1 MSKSFFQF
9 KQFGIHQDR
18 CAMKVGTD
26 GVILG
31 ALAIAD
37 KAAQM
42 LEIGVGTGV
51 VSLMMA
57 QRYPK
62 LDITGVEI
70 DQETWEQAS
79 ENAKK
84 SPWVDRIQ
92 FFHIDF
98 KQFAQKS
105 GRKFDL
111 VISNPPYFLGSLAS
125 PDPKRNLAL
134 HQSSLTFETLLLGTI
149 NVLSDEGELIIIL
162 PPVEMDFFQDLAV
175 QKGLFINK
183 EFIIR
188 DKSSK
193 PVLRRLAN
201 FSYKEGFLGA
211 EELIIKN
218 ENGKYSEA
226 YAALLKDFLLIF

>member
-1 MSKSFFQF
+1 MPKSFFQF
-9 KQFGIHQDR
+9 KQFGIHHDR

-31 ALAIAD
+31 ALASAD

-57 QRYPK
+57 QRFPNLY
-62 LDITGVEI
+62 ITGVEI
-70 DQETWEQAS
+70 DQETWEQAA
-79 ENAKK
+79 ENANK
-84 SPWVDRIQ
+84 SPWADRIQ
-92 FFHIDF
+92 FHYQDF
-98 KQFAQKS
+98 RKFAQNS
-105 GRKFDL
+105 RRKFDL
-111 VISNPPYFLGSLAS
+111 VISNPPYFSGSLPSHDA
-125 PDPKRNLAL
+125 KRNLAL
-134 HQSSLTFETLLLGTI
+134 HQSSLDFEALLVGTI
-149 NVLSDEGELIIIL
+149 NVLSEEGELFIIL
-162 PPVEMDFFQDLAV
+162 PPTEMDYFHRLAV
-175 QKGLFINK
+175 QKGLFLKK

-201 FSYKEGFLGA
+201 FSHNEGFLGA

>member
-26 GVILG
+26 GVILC

-70 DQETWEQAS
+70 DQETWEQAF
-79 ENAKK
+79 ENSKK
-84 SPWVDRIQ
+84 SPWADRIQ

-111 VISNPPYFLGSLAS
+111 VISNPPYFSGSLPS
-125 PDPKRNLAL
+125 PDAKRNVAL
-134 HQSSLTFETLLLGTI
+134 HQSSLNFEALLGGTI
-149 NVLSDEGELIIIL
+149 EVLTDEGELYVIL
-162 PPVEMDFFQDLAV
+162 PPVEMDYFKDLAY
-175 QKGLFINK
+175 QRALFLKK

-188 DKSSK
+188 DKPNK
-193 PVLRRLAN
+193 PILRKLAN
-201 FSYKEGFLGA
+201 FSCKEGFLGA